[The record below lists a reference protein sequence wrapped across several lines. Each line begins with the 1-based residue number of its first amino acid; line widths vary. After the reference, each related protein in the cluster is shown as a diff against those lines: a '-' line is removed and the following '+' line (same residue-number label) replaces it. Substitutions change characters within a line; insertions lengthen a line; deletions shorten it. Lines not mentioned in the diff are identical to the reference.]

1 MKYNL
6 LQDLLRFKP
15 IYCDV
20 YLIYYFTV
28 YSSYQ
33 LIYFEYH
40 TSAFITIYYGFIYY
54 YLLRTS
60 SMVLNGYLLV
70 LPFITGG
77 NL

>member
-33 LIYFEYH
+33 LMHDLIPIFVH
-40 TSAFITIYYGFIYY
+40 LLPFTTALLITIYKCFSYKFTSDS
-54 YLLRTS
+54 LLKLT
-60 SMVLNGYLLV
+60 L
-70 LPFITGG
+70 
-77 NL
+77 